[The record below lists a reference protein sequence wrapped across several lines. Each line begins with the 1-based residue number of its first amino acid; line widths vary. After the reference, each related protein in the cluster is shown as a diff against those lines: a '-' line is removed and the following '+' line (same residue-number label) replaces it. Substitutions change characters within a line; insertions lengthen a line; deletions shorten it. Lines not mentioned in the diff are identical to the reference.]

1 MKERA
6 FLIGIRRPRTTLM
19 QMEAS
24 VTELSRLV
32 ETTGAEVCGIEKQE
46 LKVITPSTFIGSGKV
61 AEIKKNLATKDI
73 DMVVFDDELSPAQN
87 RNLSDALEIKV
98 LDRTAIILDIFAK
111 RARTREGELQVELA
125 QLNYRYSRLSGKGLN
140 FMQQAGYIGNR
151 GPGETKLEVD
161 KRRVRDR
168 ISFLRRA
175 LQGVRKQREIHRR
188 KREKVP
194 IPVISLIGY
203 TNAGKSTLM
212 NALTSAGVL
221 VEDKLFATLD
231 PTVRKMRLASG
242 REILIADT
250 VGFIRKLPHQLI
262 EAFRATF
269 EEVDR
274 SDLLVHVI
282 DSSEPEMIHQMEVV
296 ETVLSELEITG
307 KPIIKVYNKIDSPTV
322 YFRNMDDGI
331 PISALQGVGLS
342 KLASAMEEILS
353 QSFKHAHLLLP
364 HTEGRILAEIYR
376 IGRVLSVRHLKRGIV
391 VDANLPEKLLGR
403 YKNYCN

>member
-6 FLIGIRRPRTTLM
+6 LLIGIKRPHTSML

-24 VTELSRLV
+24 LMELSRLV
-32 ETTGAEVCGIEKQE
+32 ETTGAEVCGTEKQE
-46 LKVITPSTFIGSGKV
+46 LKTITPATFIGSGKV
-61 AEIKKNLATKDI
+61 ANIKEKFADKGV

-98 LDRTAIILDIFAK
+98 LDRTAIILDIFAR

-140 FMQQAGYIGNR
+140 LMQQSGHIGNR
-151 GPGETKLEVD
+151 GPGETRLEID

-194 IPVISLIGY
+194 IPVVSLIGY

-212 NALTSAGVL
+212 NALTNAGVL

-231 PTVRKMRLASG
+231 PTVRKMKLSSG

-250 VGFIRKLPHQLI
+250 VGFIRKLPHQLV

-269 EEVDR
+269 EEVDS

-307 KPIIKVYNKIDSPTV
+307 KPIIKVYNKIDNQVIYSK
-322 YFRNMDDGI
+322 NMDDGI

-342 KLASAMEEILS
+342 KLASAMEDVLS
-353 QSFKHAHLLLP
+353 QGFKHAHLLLP
-364 HTEGRILAEIYR
+364 HTGGRVLGEIYR
-376 IGRVLSVRHLKRGIV
+376 IGHIVSVRHLKKGIV